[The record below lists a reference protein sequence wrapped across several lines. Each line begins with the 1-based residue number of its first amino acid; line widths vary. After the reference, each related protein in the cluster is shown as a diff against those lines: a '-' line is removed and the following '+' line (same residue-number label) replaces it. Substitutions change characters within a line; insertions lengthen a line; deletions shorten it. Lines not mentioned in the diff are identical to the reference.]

1 MPIALLWAGIAA
13 GVILIGTG
21 ATLWIRRRAV
31 RSRSVGR
38 LDEGEGEGVAGGR
51 VERVRDTFPPR
62 YQIVP
67 IILALFVVIVTVL
80 LGIHGLFAIVF
91 GVIVLLLGLQ
101 IESIVAERRVAM
113 VEAQLAE
120 VIDLTVSSLNSG
132 ASVIN
137 ALEYSANEI
146 RAPLR
151 GYLKD
156 ALNRIRLG
164 DEPHAVF
171 RQLSERVPL
180 DNVRLFTTALSVN
193 WETGGTLG
201 PTLQTV
207 GQTIRDR
214 IEISRRIRAMTA
226 SSRVATWVIIVATYF
241 IALVMWQSDTV
252 RMEGFLET
260 DAGKWLVAGA
270 LLLQAIGIVW
280 SAAISRPRF

>member
-1 MPIALLWAGIAA
+1 MPASVMWVGLIVGA
-13 GVILIGTG
+13 VLIGTG
-21 ATLWIRRRAV
+21 LVLWYRRRAV

-38 LDEGEGEGVAGGR
+38 LDEGDAGVGGGR
-51 VERVRDTFPPR
+51 LERVRDTFPPR
-62 YQIVP
+62 YQVVP
-67 IILALFVVIVTVL
+67 IILSLFVLIVSLL
-80 LGIHGLFAIVF
+80 LGLPGLFALVF
-91 GVIVLLLGLQ
+91 AIIVLLLGLQ
-101 IESIVAERRVAM
+101 IESMIAERRVARL
-113 VEAQLAE
+113 ESQLAE

-164 DEPHAVF
+164 DEPQAVF
-171 RQLSERVPL
+171 RHLAERVPL
-180 DNVRLFTTALSVN
+180 DNVRLFTTAITVN

-226 SSRVATWVIIVATYF
+226 SSRVATWVIIIATYF
-241 IALVMWQSDTV
+241 IALVMWQSDRD
-252 RMEGFLET
+252 RMEEFLRT
-260 DAGKWLVAGA
+260 DAGTWLVAGA
-270 LLLQAIGIVW
+270 LLLQAIGLVW
-280 SAAISRPRF
+280 SAAISRPKF